1 MTDRSPVRIIACVD
15 TGVDD
20 ALALA
25 LLLASPDECKL
36 VGVLAGYGNVDAATA
51 ERNTRFVLDLF
62 GRSDVPV
69 FRSSTHPSWADAFI
83 PDAGCALFHGADGLG
98 GYVAR
103 SGIERFDGGMSDG
116 GMSDGV
122 VSVGGYRTDDPHA
135 DPADGAYAS
144 TSVGTVAPVGKVAPA
159 KAVAPA
165 ASDPE
170 GEASADGVAFLIE
183 QVRRHGRGVT
193 VLATGPLT
201 DVDAALRR
209 APDIARKLRLVMM
222 GGTLSQPGNCWDA
235 VAETNVIQDPE
246 AADRVFHT
254 GADVTMVG
262 LDVTHRCLLP
272 CDAAARWRA
281 TGTARGRFL
290 AAIADFSIAANL
302 EADPVAFAGGMPLHD
317 PLAAAVALDPSLV
330 SCFDVALRAET
341 ETGDRTGVR
350 GRTIGDPVG
359 LVTPTSPRVHVA
371 LDVDAA
377 RFTDGL
383 TARLTALCEA

>member
-25 LLLASPDECKL
+25 LLLASPGECEL

-69 FRSSTHPSWADAFI
+69 FRSSTHPSWADAFV

-98 GYVAR
+98 GYVAL

-246 AADRVFHT
+246 AADRVFHA

-290 AAIADFSIAANL
+290 ASIADFSIAANL

>member
-1 MTDRSPVRIIACVD
+1 MTDRSPVRIVACVD

-103 SGIERFDGGMSDG
+103 SGIERSDG
-116 GMSDGV
+116 GMSDVV

-135 DPADGAYAS
+135 DPADGAYAP
-144 TSVGTVAPVGKVAPA
+144 TSVGTVAS
-159 KAVAPA
+159 A

>member
-25 LLLASPDECKL
+25 LLLASPGECEL

-69 FRSSTHPSWADAFI
+69 FRSSTHPSWADAFV

-98 GYVAR
+98 GYVAL

-144 TSVGTVAPVGKVAPA
+144 TSVGTVAP
-159 KAVAPA
+159 A

-170 GEASADGVAFLIE
+170 GEASTDGVAFLIE

-246 AADRVFHT
+246 AADRVFHA